1 MKTEKS
7 KTGYMY
13 IDGEIRRIDIEME
26 KGDQLCIS
34 YHKLIAREDSIW
46 PASKVEYC
54 VVDKE
59 SVFPTQDECKRARLV
74 IEVPEIEQTI
84 RVHGMKLDDL
94 HKDME
99 KIKNNYLIKLLCKL

>member
-26 KGDQLCIS
+26 KGNELCIS
-34 YHKLIAREDSIW
+34 YQKLIPREDSIW
-46 PASKVEYC
+46 PSCKVEYC

-59 SVFPTQDECKRARLV
+59 SVFSTQDECKQARLV
-74 IEVPEIEQTI
+74 IDFPELEQTVK
-84 RVHGMKLDDL
+84 VHEMQLEGL
-94 HKDME
+94 HKEME
-99 KIKNNYLIKLLCKL
+99 KIKNNWLIKLLCKL

>member
-34 YHKLIAREDSIW
+34 YHKLIPREDSIW

-59 SVFPTQDECKRARLV
+59 SVFPTQDECRHARLV
-74 IEVPEIEQTI
+74 IDFPELEQTV
-84 RVHGMKLDDL
+84 RVQKIQLEEL

-99 KIKNNYLIKLLCKL
+99 KIKNNWLIKLLCKL